1 MYAPS
6 PPEELDTYLQ
16 EFYVEIRKE
25 VKNDNV
31 PEVEKQYQPGSLE
44 SFQQMINRYLRLNN
58 YGKDISRDIE
68 FKKSRECLVAKKKHL
83 KQLGL
88 GNRPHASEAVNSED
102 EDELYDSGAFGQN
115 NPDSLITTIWY
126 MNTVHF
132 GLRGSHE
139 HRQLKWGDVKLE
151 SDQNGVQS
159 LTYNERITKNRD
171 GSNTK
176 NTRAYGPKSWPN
188 PNDERRCHI
197 ATYLKVKSTK
207 IHTT

>member
-1 MYAPS
+1 MFLFGNQTFSGFFKLYVS
-6 PPEELDTYLQ
+6 TYV
-16 EFYVEIRKE
+16 FSIII
-25 VKNDNV
+25 
-31 PEVEKQYQPGSLE
+31 QP
-44 SFQQMINRYLRLNN
+44 
-58 YGKDISRDIE
+58 
-68 FKKSRECLVAKKKHL
+68 
-83 KQLGL
+83 GL
-88 GNRPHASEAVNSED
+88 GNRPNASEAVNSED

-159 LTYNERITKNRD
+159 LTYNERITKTRD

-197 ATYLKVKSTK
+197 ATYLILLATYCTLEWKFCNNF
-207 IHTT
+207 IFD